1 MRWLLSNKLKEERGR
16 DTEDVVGRALQADGK
31 INTRLLDKKMMYMCH
46 CNKQR
51 RGRDFGRKLRRH
63 GRNCGGKVRGERCK
77 YSTHILNSQKIKFL
91 QLNKE

>member
-16 DTEDVVGRALQADGK
+16 DTEDVLGRALQADGK

-51 RGRDFGRKLRRH
+51 GGRDFGRKLRRH
-63 GRNCGGKVRGERCK
+63 GRNWRESEGRTMQIQ
-77 YSTHILNSQKIKFL
+77 YSYIKFSK
-91 QLNKE
+91 N